1 MGIVDAQPLPTTFT
15 LDITPDD
22 FYRYIDGG
30 TYNSY
35 TNRTTGVVKRV
46 SIFEEIME
54 GDAWNLWGHHDNE
67 DLGSYFQYVMDKPT
81 EEKIWAIVRDMA
93 QRDGIELDEEL
104 DLEDAINEVDN
115 DYEIK
120 NAIGSAIN
128 DADADDYVNHLQDEI
143 KSALEFYGNVSFFNS
158 DGAKIQI
165 DLSSLV
171 DVDDEDIDVI
181 FEDNLNKLGG
191 GYNLEGVLDT
201 LISEDYI
208 EKPDYS
214 PDDRWYP
221 SPDYSVVNENVRYRL
236 DDISI

>member
-1 MGIVDAQPLPTTFT
+1 
-15 LDITPDD
+15 
-22 FYRYIDGG
+22 
-30 TYNSY
+30 
-35 TNRTTGVVKRV
+35 
-46 SIFEEIME
+46 ME
-54 GDAWNLWGHHDNE
+54 GDAWNLWGQHDNE
-67 DLGSYFQYVMDKPT
+67 DLPSYFEYVMDKPT
-81 EEKIWAIVRDMA
+81 EERLWGIVRDMA
-93 QRDGIELDEEL
+93 QKYDIELDN
-104 DLEDAINEVDN
+104 DISLEDAINEVDN

-143 KSALEFYGNVSFFNS
+143 KSALEFYGNVFFFNS

-171 DVDDEDIDVI
+171 DVDDEGIDEI
-181 FEDNLNKLGG
+181 FEFNMNRDGS
-191 GYNLEGVLDT
+191 YDLEAILYS

-221 SPDYSVVNENVRYRL
+221 SPDYDIVNENVRYRL

>member
-1 MGIVDAQPLPTTFT
+1 
-15 LDITPDD
+15 
-22 FYRYIDGG
+22 
-30 TYNSY
+30 
-35 TNRTTGVVKRV
+35 
-46 SIFEEIME
+46 
-54 GDAWNLWGHHDNE
+54 
-67 DLGSYFQYVMDKPT
+67 
-81 EEKIWAIVRDMA
+81 MA
-93 QRDGIELDEEL
+93 QKYDIELDN
-104 DLEDAINEVDN
+104 DISLEDAINEVDN

-128 DADADDYVNHLQDEI
+128 DADADDYVNHLQGEI
-143 KSALEFYGNVSFFNS
+143 KLALEFYGNVYFFNS

-171 DVDDEDIDVI
+171 DVDDEGIDEI
-181 FEDNLNKLGG
+181 FEFNMNRDGS
-191 GYNLEGVLDT
+191 YDLEAILYS

-221 SPDYSVVNENVRYRL
+221 SPDYSIVNENVRYRL

>member
-1 MGIVDAQPLPTTFT
+1 
-15 LDITPDD
+15 
-22 FYRYIDGG
+22 
-30 TYNSY
+30 
-35 TNRTTGVVKRV
+35 
-46 SIFEEIME
+46 ME
-54 GDAWNLWGHHDNE
+54 GDAWNLWGQHDNE
-67 DLGSYFQYVMDKPT
+67 DLPSYFEYVMDKPT
-81 EEKIWAIVRDMA
+81 EEKLWAIVRDMS
-93 QRDGIELDEEL
+93 QRDGIELDDSL
-104 DLEDAINEVDN
+104 SLEDAIGEVDG

-120 NAIGSAIN
+120 NAIGGAIN

-143 KSALEFYGNVSFFNS
+143 KSALEFYGNVFFFNS

-165 DLSSLV
+165 DLSNLV

-181 FEDNLNKLGG
+181 FEDNLSRDG

-221 SPDYSVVNENVRYRL
+221 SPDYDVVNENVNYRL